1 MRPSAQRRF
10 KRFQG
15 PLWLDL
21 DDLARIVIE
30 DYWHPPKTRLI
41 YNDECIIGAATKRL
55 P

>member
-30 DYWHPPKTRLI
+30 NYLTCRQV
-41 YNDECIIGAATKRL
+41 EIIGATTKRL